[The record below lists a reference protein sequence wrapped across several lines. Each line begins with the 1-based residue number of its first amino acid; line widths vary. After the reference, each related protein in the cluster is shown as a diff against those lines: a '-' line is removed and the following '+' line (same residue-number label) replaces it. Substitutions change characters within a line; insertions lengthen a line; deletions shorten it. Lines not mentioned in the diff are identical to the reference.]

1 MARRVPRAAL
11 AAAGLLLAPAL
22 AGSGDEPHFSTL
34 ADHRFE
40 GEPTPTGPDTF
51 RVFEKARGR
60 VDVSETF
67 RWSGE
72 RSVEI
77 RDVAGDR
84 DFPELQGY
92 FSPQES
98 GVLWAHF
105 ALLFTDTE
113 EPFNIALAGPAGFRL
128 ADGGIAFWLT
138 ARDGH
143 LAHVSDGIPKKLLPI
158 VPFTWYQVD
167 VWYDVARGRYDLAI
181 RVEGEER
188 PAVALAAQPNAASRP
203 GSAVDKFSFIG
214 DAGSDVS
221 RVVYYVDDI
230 VIARDGPADLAPFV
244 APGRRQLFL
253 HTLAVDEPASRLD
266 DAGQPTADWLEWD
279 GDRAAAAGALAAAG
293 EAFQRALDSG
303 GDRRRLLL
311 KLADVRFLAGDV
323 EGERELR
330 EAIYGSL

>member
-1 MARRVPRAAL
+1 LTSR
-11 AAAGLLLAPAL
+11 
-22 AGSGDEPHFSTL
+22 TL

-92 FSPQES
+92 FPLQES

-143 LAHVSDGIPKKLLPI
+143 LAHVSDGIPKKRLPI

-167 VWYDVARGRYDLAI
+167 VWYDVARGRYDLAL

-214 DAGSDVS
+214 DAGSDLS
-221 RVVYYVDDI
+221 QVVYYVDD
-230 VIARDGPADLAPFV
+230 VVLGRDGPADLAPFV
-244 APGRRQLFL
+244 APGRRRLFVD
-253 HTLAVDEPASRLD
+253 TLAVERPERRFD
-266 DAGQPTADWLEWD
+266 DAGLPTAAWLEWD
-279 GDRAAAAGALAAAG
+279 GDRAVAAGAPAAA
-293 EAFQRALDSG
+293 EAAYREALERG
-303 GDRRRLLL
+303 GDPVRLLL

-330 EAIYGSL
+330 ERVYGRL